1 MQTQLSSL
9 PPEEL
14 LYAKPEK
21 RKATKKCSTLLPL
34 KNGKPQAHL
43 YAQLE
48 ERGAS
53 NVCATP
59 PTTPVSCTSS
69 SRLYAQ
75 LEERETSGVRV
86 GHTTSTTTV
95 KGAQSQDDFVSRRIQ
110 VTYAQH
116 HLQHFN

>member
-21 RKATKKCSTLLPL
+21 RKATKKCSTLPPL
-34 KNGKPQAHL
+34 RGGKPQAHL

-53 NVCATP
+53 NVRATP
-59 PTTPVSCTSS
+59 PTTPVSSTPSS
-69 SRLYAQ
+69 HLYAQ
-75 LEERETSGVRV
+75 LEERETSGMRV
-86 GHTTSTTTV
+86 GQSTTSLEA
-95 KGAQSQDDFVSRRIQ
+95 GQLQDDLRIQ
-110 VTYAQH
+110 LEEEDTSDIRSTPPPAM
-116 HLQHFN
+116 

>member
-21 RKATKKCSTLLPL
+21 RKSTKKCSTRPPL
-34 KNGKPQAHL
+34 RGGKPQAHL

-53 NVCATP
+53 NVRATP
-59 PTTPVSCTSS
+59 PTTPVSSTPSS
-69 SRLYAQ
+69 HLYAQ
-75 LEERETSGVRV
+75 LEGRETSGVRV
-86 GHTTSTTTV
+86 GQSTRSLEA
-95 KGAQSQDDFVSRRIQ
+95 AQSQDDLCNEEDTSDIRSTPPPAI
-110 VTYAQH
+110 
-116 HLQHFN
+116 